1 MQHEAYGGGELS
13 AGDHD
18 RKLALD
24 TVSLDGR
31 CRIKRTPKSFASLHF
46 QLVEGNLDHD
56 WPVGQDSHSMCNRLA
71 GGQARNHAD
80 VLRAEYGFYP
90 ARADTSEK
98 AHLGPGGV
106 SWQSE
111 GSTAR
116 SLNVRRSG

>member
-24 TVSLDGR
+24 TASLDGR

-56 WPVGQDSHSMCNRLA
+56 WPFGKDSDSVGDRPA
-71 GGQARNHAD
+71 EGQVGDHAD
-80 VLRAEYGFYP
+80 VFRGEDVRQVIEARFVDQCEGKDSVTLR
-90 ARADTSEK
+90 
-98 AHLGPGGV
+98 
-106 SWQSE
+106 Q
-111 GSTAR
+111 
-116 SLNVRRSG
+116 